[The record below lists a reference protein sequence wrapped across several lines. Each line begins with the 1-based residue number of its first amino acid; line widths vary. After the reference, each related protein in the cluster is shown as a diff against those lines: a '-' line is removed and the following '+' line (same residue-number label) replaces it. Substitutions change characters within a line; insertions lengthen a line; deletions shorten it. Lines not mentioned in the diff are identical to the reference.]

1 MSQIQK
7 MMNHITRGRF
17 TICPSDTYHLQ
28 FFRGTVAAPVFKEI
42 TMKAMPYLGVEPL
55 IVHRKAA
62 RTRNN
67 DRGGAYQ
74 NF

>member
-1 MSQIQK
+1 M
-7 MMNHITRGRF
+7 
-17 TICPSDTYHLQ
+17 
-28 FFRGTVAAPVFKEI
+28 AAPVFKEI
-42 TMKAMPYLGVEPL
+42 AMKAMPYLGVEPL